1 MVKQIKTP
9 KTSSAA
15 RAFLNQAA
23 RVSSAE
29 KYWELVQGAENKALI
44 EELLNRHLFE
54 RRRELL
60 FDLANMHDK
69 GFARFLRKW
78 GRRFLGS
85 QAALTERDVV
95 TLRDGLR
102 QVWGQ
107 DASIAQKQSVLQQWL
122 VVPHPIPTY
131 RRGPFSYMGQS
142 PLRVDMWQPV
152 LHAGKIEP
160 AFHSLRAQLI
170 QAVLEHHSKMAICQN
185 PDCAAPYFMA
195 KRSDQ
200 KYCERGECTAYAQR
214 KYALEWWNR
223 EGRQS
228 RQRKIK
234 RKPRVSKRRR
244 K

>member
-1 MVKQIKTP
+1 MLKQIKAP
-9 KTSSAA
+9 KTSSAT
-15 RAFLNQAA
+15 RAVLNQAA
-23 RVSSAE
+23 RAYSAQE
-29 KYWELVQGAENKALI
+29 YWKLVQGTENKAVI

-54 RRRELL
+54 RRKELL
-60 FDLANMHDK
+60 SDLANMHDR

-78 GRRFLGS
+78 GQRFLGS
-85 QAALTERDVV
+85 HATLTDGDIF

-102 QVWGQ
+102 QVWHPEV
-107 DASIAQKQSVLQQWL
+107 SIAEKQGVLNGWL
-122 VVPHPIPTY
+122 QVRHPIPSSP
-131 RRGPFSYMGQS
+131 RGPFSYIGQR
-142 PLRVDMWQPV
+142 PLQYDMWQPV

-160 AFHSLRAQLI
+160 AFHSIRAQLI
-170 QAVLEHHSKMAICQN
+170 QGVLEQHPRLAICLN

-223 EGRQS
+223 EGKES
-228 RQRKIK
+228 RRRKVK
-234 RKPRVSKRRR
+234 RKPRISKRRR